1 MKRKFISTL
10 VLVQILAF
18 QAFAGLE
25 LPKLFSDHMVL
36 QQGEPVA
43 VWGWATAGEEVTV
56 TFADQEKKAKANAEG
71 RWSLKLDTLKASAE
85 GRELTVA
92 ATETVVLKDVL
103 VGEVWICS
111 GQSNMQ
117 WSVNRSADSEAEIAA
132 ADHPGIR
139 LFTVQRMLAP
149 DGPKDKLASGAW
161 QLCNPTTIPGFSAVA
176 YYFGRDLHQNL
187 QVPVGLIHSSWG
199 GTPAESWASRSTL
212 DEEADFKPLLDKWDV
227 AESKTKSKHYPGTL
241 YNGMIHPLIPYS
253 MKGAI
258 WYQGESNARRAFQ
271 YKALFPKMIQDWRTR
286 WGKDFPFYFVQLAN
300 FKQPVANPGT
310 NNNWV
315 ELQWSQ
321 FLTLQLKNTG
331 MAVINDIGAAK
342 NAHPTNKQ
350 DVGKRLARWALNKD
364 YGKSDVLVCGPL
376 FKAATVEGESI
387 RVSFD
392 YVGDGLDAVG
402 ELKHFEICGA
412 DNQWQWAS
420 ARIDK
425 KTVVVSHADIAAPV
439 AVRYAWSPNPTTAN
453 LRNKEGL
460 PASCFRSDAFTWMTE
475 ENVVSKNSK

>member
-1 MKRKFISTL
+1 
-10 VLVQILAF
+10 
-18 QAFAGLE
+18 
-25 LPKLFSDHMVL
+25 
-36 QQGEPVA
+36 
-43 VWGWATAGEEVTV
+43 
-56 TFADQEKKAKANAEG
+56 
-71 RWSLKLDTLKASAE
+71 
-85 GRELTVA
+85 
-92 ATETVVLKDVL
+92 
-103 VGEVWICS
+103 
-111 GQSNMQ
+111 MQ
-117 WSVNRSADSEAEIAA
+117 WGVNRSADGKAEIAA

-139 LFTVQRMLAP
+139 LFTVQRILSP
-149 DGPKDKLASGAW
+149 DGPQEKLASGAW

-199 GTPAESWASRSTL
+199 GTPAESWASRSAL

-271 YKALFPKMIQDWRTR
+271 YKTLFPKMIQDWRTR

-376 FKAATVEGESI
+376 FKAAKVEGKSI